1 MAKRISF
8 CLSMRALKK
17 MKVERDNVLEIKLT
31 RVSLSQ
37 HQYIFFKKIES
48 IQWKLYR
55 EKIALNGSS
64 GIKRVSIKTDVQKSC
79 SEKLTLWRFCLNP
92 FSLQCFKKTLPVCD
106 NLQQLYHF
114 NCITFFLTKQF
125 SWHWHIYILKH
136 WREVILAYHVVNRYV

>member
-1 MAKRISF
+1 MF
-8 CLSMRALKK
+8 
-17 MKVERDNVLEIKLT
+17 LT
-31 RVSLSQ
+31 SNRQEFLYASTSKS
-37 HQYIFFKKIES
+37 FFKKLKASNENV
-48 IQWKLYR
+48 R

-106 NLQQLYHF
+106 NLQQLYHL

-125 SWHWHIYILKH
+125 SSHWHIYILKY
-136 WREVILAYHVVNRYV
+136 WRKIILVYHVVNRYV